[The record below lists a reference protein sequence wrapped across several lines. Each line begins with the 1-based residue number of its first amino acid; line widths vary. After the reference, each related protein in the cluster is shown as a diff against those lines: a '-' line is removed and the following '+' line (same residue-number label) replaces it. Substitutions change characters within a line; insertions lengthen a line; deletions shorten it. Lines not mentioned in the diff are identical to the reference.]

1 MLRRMTQALRE
12 QKWTTILIEFV
23 LQARAEGKQ
32 P

>member
-1 MLRRMTQALRE
+1 MTQALRE

-23 LQARAEGKQ
+23 LLARAEGKQ

>member
-12 QKWTTILIEFV
+12 QEWSTILIEFM
-23 LQARAEGKQ
+23 LLARAEGKQ